1 MKEYRVEFLF
11 IGFIILGFAIW
22 KMSELVKTRC
32 QYKQDKIREGLTVP
46 IISTAPSNPN
56 AKSNTAP
63 VVAPAA
69 PAPAVKPATPAAK
82 PATPAVKP
90 ATPAVK
96 PATPAAKPATP
107 AAKPATPAAKPATP
121 AAKPPST
128 IQAKSSAAQVKPA
141 NNQPA
146 STTSDPATQ
155 KLLSD
160 VRKIIRQKKTEPMST
175 EQFTTYTSQHEMTIH
190 QRKKAATALDLST
203 YTLPILPM
211 SIDNDSI
218 ADNAAPINIKEG
230 MENKENADADT
241 KDIMDRNLTSINAED
256 SQSKFKLRDYYI
268 KAAHNAF
275 NPDKFKNS
283 NVSMDALLYVI
294 ARGCRFIDF
303 EVFSVENEPVIA
315 SSSVNS
321 FNYKETYNH
330 IPVADAFEVLG
341 NYVFSGS
348 KCPNPGDPFIIHM
361 RIMSRNITMYDKLA
375 KIISQSKSVAR
386 YLLGPKYGR
395 EYQSKDLGNE
405 DLLDFKG
412 KIILIV
418 DGTNPLYRK
427 TKLFEL
433 VNMSS
438 KSLFLSKY
446 NYFGV
451 KNVADPQ
458 VFKDANKKNMCLV
471 LPEKAGRPINDGH
484 NGPFTW
490 GCQIAAMCFQ
500 EEVRDEKLKAYEDK
514 FASVGYAFILKPEDL
529 RYVQIM
535 IPAPKPPNPKA
546 SMEARPAE
554 AAGGVKITI

>member
-1 MKEYRVEFLF
+1 MKEHRVEFIF
-11 IGFIILGFAIW
+11 IGIIILSFAIW
-22 KMSELVKTRC
+22 KISEMVKTRC
-32 QYKQDKIREGLTVP
+32 YQKQARLYEGFLAEKEAATTATEKNSG
-46 IISTAPSNPN
+46 ST
-56 AKSNTAP
+56 TGIF
-63 VVAPAA
+63 
-69 PAPAVKPATPAAK
+69 
-82 PATPAVKP
+82 
-90 ATPAVK
+90 
-96 PATPAAKPATP
+96 
-107 AAKPATPAAKPATP
+107 
-121 AAKPPST
+121 ST
-128 IQAKSSAAQVKPA
+128 DPA
-141 NNQPA
+141 NA
-146 STTSDPATQ
+146 
-155 KLLSD
+155 KLLSE
-160 VRKIIRQKKTEPMST
+160 VKNIVKKNSTEPLST
-175 EQFTTYTSQHEMTIH
+175 ENFTVDTPEYEMTLH
-190 QRKKAATALDLST
+190 QRRRSATALDHQSGLQSGPMPASASITSST
-203 YTLPILPM
+203 TMPDLVE
-211 SIDNDSI
+211 SAVSV
-218 ADNAAPINIKEG
+218 KEG
-230 MENKENADADT
+230 MENADADT
-241 KDIMDRNLTSINAED
+241 KDIIERNITSINASD

-283 NVSMDALLYVI
+283 NVSMDAFLYVI

-303 EVFSVENEPVIA
+303 EVFSVENQPVIA

-361 RIMSRNITMYDKLA
+361 RMMSQNITMYDNLA

-412 KIILIV
+412 KIILMV

-433 VNMSS
+433 INMSS

-446 NYFGV
+446 TYFGV
-451 KNVADPQ
+451 KNVGDPQ
-458 VFKDANKKNMCLV
+458 IFKDANKKNMCLV
-471 LPEKAGRPINDGH
+471 LPEKGGRPINDGH

-529 RYVQIM
+529 RYVPIT

-546 SMEARPAE
+546 SMESRPAE

>member
-11 IGFIILGFAIW
+11 VGVIILGLAVW
-22 KMSELVKTRC
+22 NMSELVKTRC
-32 QYKQDKIREGLTVP
+32 EQKQIREGL
-46 IISTAPSNPN
+46 SNN
-56 AKSNTAP
+56 NTATTANP
-63 VVAPAA
+63 PPPSAPAA
-69 PAPAVKPATPAAK
+69 PP
-82 PATPAVKP
+82 
-90 ATPAVK
+90 
-96 PATPAAKPATP
+96 
-107 AAKPATPAAKPATP
+107 
-121 AAKPPST
+121 AKPPS
-128 IQAKSSAAQVKPA
+128 APA
-141 NNQPA
+141 GG
-146 STTSDPATQ
+146 SSDPATQ
-155 KLLSD
+155 KVLTEAK
-160 VRKIIRQKKTEPMST
+160 KIIDKKKTEPLST

-190 QRKKAATALDLST
+190 QRQKAATALDT
-203 YTLPILPM
+203 GVGLPILPVP
-211 SIDNDSI
+211 IVNDTI
-218 ADNAAPINIKEG
+218 AETAAPVSSSIKEG
-230 MENKENADADT
+230 MENENPDADS
-241 KDIMDRNLTSINAED
+241 KEIIDRNLTSINAND

-268 KAAHNAF
+268 KAAYNAF

-283 NVSMDALLYVI
+283 NVSMEALLYVI

-330 IPVADAFEVLG
+330 IPVSDAFEVLG
-341 NYVFSGS
+341 SYVFSGS

-361 RIMSRNITMYDKLA
+361 RIMSKNITMYDKLA

-405 DLLDFKG
+405 NLLDFKG

-446 NYFGV
+446 TYFGV
-451 KNVADPQ
+451 KNVGDPQ
-458 VFKDANKKNMCLV
+458 TFKDANKKNMCLV
-471 LPEKAGRPINDGH
+471 LPEKGGRPINDGH

-529 RYVQIM
+529 RYVQIV
-535 IPAPKPPNPKA
+535 IPPPKPPNPKA

-554 AAGGVKITI
+554 AAGGVKLTI